1 VLKAT
6 PTFLVLSLAAACST
20 TGEITGAGPESSQVT
35 MPPPDDGSAPPPTSD
50 TPPDPT
56 PPDTTPP
63 ETPPPVETAPPAPR
77 HRRCGW
83 IGFGDSIGYAAFAAN
98 VSFYDVIHPDW
109 YSVADDSV
117 TFAPRRGVDDARV
130 LGAAKNAGVPVV
142 PLIAAVDD
150 PTPVINMLADDDL
163 RAAHIAGLVA
173 IASRYDGIEI
183 DYEHL
188 PPSKKA
194 DFSNFITTLA
204 AKVHAQG
211 KMITVAVYAD
221 YEGTSVY
228 DYAKLVA
235 AVDHV
240 HVMGYS
246 HYGTQTLPTAP
257 LGWIEMVLAQ
267 VKATGHAD
275 KFILGLP
282 NYAFT
287 PTSYCALGECSAL
300 CTGPITPSTTVL
312 SDGFD
317 AGGLPSCAVAGG
329 QIVYDDTASLEDKV
343 AAAKSSGLGGITYW
357 SVGREPAGFFTMV
370 KSYY

>member
-1 VLKAT
+1 MLKAT
-6 PTFLVLSLAAACST
+6 LLVLTLSAACSMS
-20 TGEITGAGPESSQVT
+20 GEITGAGPESSQVT
-35 MPPPDDGSAPPPTSD
+35 STPPADDGSSAPPASD

-56 PPDTTPP
+56 APPP
-63 ETPPPVETAPPAPR
+63 EQPTPPPAPR

-83 IGFGDSIGYAAFAAN
+83 IGFGDSVGYAAFAAN

-109 YSVADDSV
+109 YFVADDSV
-117 TFAPRRGVDDARV
+117 TFTPRRGVDDAT
-130 LGAAKNAGVPVV
+130 LLKAAKNAAVPVV

-150 PTPVINMLADDDL
+150 PTPVITMLGDDEL
-163 RAAHIAGLVA
+163 RAAHIAGLA
-173 IASRYDGIEI
+173 DIASRYDGIEI

-188 PPSKKA
+188 PPSLKA
-194 DFSNFITTLA
+194 AFTTFITGLA
-204 AKVHAQG
+204 AEVHARG
-211 KMITVAVYAD
+211 KMLTVAVYAD
-221 YEGTSVY
+221 FEGTSVY

-240 HVMGYS
+240 HIMGYS

-257 LGWIEMVLAQ
+257 LGWIGMVLAH
-267 VKATGHAD
+267 VKTTGKPE

-287 PTSYCALGECSAL
+287 PTSYCALGECPSL
-300 CTGPITPSTTVL
+300 CTGPITANTDVMA
-312 SDGFD
+312 DGFD

-329 QIVYDDTASLEDKV
+329 QIVFDDTSSLEDKV

-357 SVGREPAGFFTMV
+357 SVGREPPGFFTMV
-370 KSYY
+370 KSYF